1 MTSGPAAQLFNSC
14 LFVHIGE
21 RITINNINL
30 IHRFLFF
37 LFVYIVKLWT
47 FMVLWIIDRD
57 TTDGSMDGNVLSFV
71 SNLFIKQD

>member
-47 FMVLWIIDRD
+47 FKVLLIIDRD
-57 TTDGSMDGNVLSFV
+57 TTDGSMDGNVLSFE
-71 SNLFIKQD
+71 

>member
-30 IHRFLFF
+30 IHSFLFF
-37 LFVYIVKLWT
+37 LFIYIVKLWT
-47 FMVLWIIDRD
+47 FMVHLIIDRD
-57 TTDGSMDGNVLSFV
+57 TTDGSMDGYSVMFCHL
-71 SNLFIKQD
+71 